1 MSADLDALL
10 ALDDRW
16 NAAYHHGDPGALEG
30 VLAADWL
37 GFLPD
42 GTRLGRAD
50 LIKHF
55 PVSPAPTLMIE
66 RHAARIHGDAA
77 VTRLTLYEGPARL
90 QSVLRVYSRVD
101 GHWQA
106 VSAQIVS

>member
-1 MSADLDALL
+1 MPDLDALL

-42 GTRLGRAD
+42 GTSISRAD
-50 LIKHF
+50 LITHF
-55 PVSPAPTLMIE
+55 PVSPVPTLMIE
-66 RHAARIHGDAA
+66 RHAARIHGHTGI
-77 VTRLTLYEGPARL
+77 TRLTLYEGPNRI
-90 QSVLRVYSRVD
+90 QSVLRVYNHAD

-106 VSAQIVS
+106 ISAQVVP